1 MTAAGNIEWIAP
13 AFEAA
18 WESKAWTE
26 NGGRV
31 YGQLLNCLDAQP
43 GADRASHLKTFE
55 NYYQRFPCAATAGMY
70 AVATC
75 LLRIRAAW
83 HRGAHEVGEDQYA
96 GMYDHFNQALEILP
110 DHADEGEGN
119 HIWEIGST
127 RCL

>member
-70 AVATC
+70 AVAIC

-83 HRGAHEVGEDQYA
+83 HRVGTRGWRGPIRRYVRPLQS
-96 GMYDHFNQALEILP
+96 
-110 DHADEGEGN
+110 
-119 HIWEIGST
+119 GS
-127 RCL
+127 